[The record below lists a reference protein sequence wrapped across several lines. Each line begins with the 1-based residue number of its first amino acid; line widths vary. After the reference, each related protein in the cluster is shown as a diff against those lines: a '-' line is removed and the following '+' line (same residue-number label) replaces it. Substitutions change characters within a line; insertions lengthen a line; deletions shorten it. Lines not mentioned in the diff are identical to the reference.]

1 MSLSRN
7 NRPETSGV
15 DCFEAK
21 QNSGKD
27 AAQKKV
33 FSKPQDKFRRY
44 SMPVINTIRAE
55 RTYSKFRF

>member
-27 AAQKKV
+27 AAQS
-33 FSKPQDKFRRY
+33 FQQATGQISALQHAGHQYHP
-44 SMPVINTIRAE
+44 SRADL
-55 RTYSKFRF
+55 F